1 MANVLGIIRN
11 KASGIAGAVELF
23 IDNVK
28 QTQYKKCELFNN
40 EWVRESTI
48 PFYFGTG
55 KALVYNNKIHVL
67 SGKNHYAWD
76 GNSWE
81 KISTP
86 PISVGRECA
95 TVYNNYIYVFPSTSG
110 VSDAYRFTGNSWTRF
125 SVSTFSSFSIAEGG
139 NANNHFFGG
148 DSYTYGKSYYI
159 FNGSF
164 TSASPAPPY
173 SQGHAAVAYIGN
185 SKYFMFGSSY
195 TSGKQQ
201 NYVLDTGSSTWT
213 QKTDIPM
220 DFYGGVAVYYN
231 GLIHLLGNS
240 INDTRSHLIYN
251 VSGNTWDYSKRLPI
265 SFSQGTAVVWKNK
278 IHIFKGTT
286 HYSINLIGKDYN
298 AKLS

>member
-1 MANVLGIIRN
+1 MAQILGNIIK
-11 KASGIAGAVELF
+11 KAKGAAGAVELY
-23 IDNVK
+23 IDGDK

-48 PFYFGTG
+48 PFSFGTG

-67 SGKNHYAWD
+67 SGTNHYAWD

-86 PISVGRECA
+86 PISVERECA
-95 TVYNNYIYVFPSTSG
+95 TTYGGYIYVFPSTAG
-110 VSDAYRFTGNSWTRF
+110 VSDAYKFSGSSWSSL
-125 SVSTFSSFSIAEGG
+125 SVSTFRSFSIAKGG

-148 DSYTYGKSYYI
+148 DSYTYGQSYYI

-164 TSASPAPPY
+164 TGASPNPPY
-173 SQGHAAVAYIGN
+173 PQGYAAVVYIGN

-195 TSGKQQ
+195 TSGKKQ
-201 NYVLDTGSSTWT
+201 NYVLDTSFSTWT
-213 QKTDIPM
+213 QKSDILF

-251 VSGNTWDYSKRLPI
+251 VSSNTWDYSKRLPI
-265 SFSQGTAVVWKNK
+265 SFSNGTAVVWKNK

-286 HYSINLIGKDYN
+286 HYSFNLIGKDYN